1 MGTRSDCCS
10 SSPPCYSLLS
20 PSSVLSPSLSSLC
33 SACPACYE
41 QIATEFN
48 ETLALYEE
56 LLSLLNTSTGGLS
69 PELLREIERYEE
81 LLLGLL
87 QRLTNLTQREDM
99 LRASVDSVVVETAD
113 LSELIGQF
121 GTNVSAAESATA
133 ELRVL
138 VDENLVL
145 LEELRRLVAVL
156 EQTLRLQIRG
166 ELQELQSLYSS
177 LLDEV
182 RSVCAPQLRMFE
194 CM

>member
-1 MGTRSDCCS
+1 M
-10 SSPPCYSLLS
+10 
-20 PSSVLSPSLSSLC
+20 
-33 SACPACYE
+33 
-41 QIATEFN
+41 
-48 ETLALYEE
+48 
-56 LLSLLNTSTGGLS
+56 
-69 PELLREIERYEE
+69 
-81 LLLGLL
+81 GLL